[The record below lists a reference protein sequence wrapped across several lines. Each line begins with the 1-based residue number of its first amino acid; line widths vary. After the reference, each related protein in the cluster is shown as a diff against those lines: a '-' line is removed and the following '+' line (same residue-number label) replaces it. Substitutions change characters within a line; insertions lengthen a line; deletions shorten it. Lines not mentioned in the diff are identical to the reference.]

1 MLAAFQ
7 ERKYFLLS
15 TFILIKSQLAACERN
30 AAMLAVKEGQ
40 LQFRKDNTATGM
52 SKLLIA
58 STQEFVSSLTVVVD
72 SSYRSADLRAVG
84 SYDHDC
90 LLQHI

>member
-1 MLAAFQ
+1 MLATFQ
-7 ERKYFLLS
+7 ERKCFLPS
-15 TFILIKSQLAACERN
+15 TFILIKSQLAACEGN

-40 LQFRKDNTATGM
+40 LQFGEDNTATGM

-58 STQEFVSSLTVVVD
+58 STQELVSSLGVVVD
-72 SSYRSADLRAVG
+72 SSNRSADLRAVG

-90 LLQHI
+90 LLRHI